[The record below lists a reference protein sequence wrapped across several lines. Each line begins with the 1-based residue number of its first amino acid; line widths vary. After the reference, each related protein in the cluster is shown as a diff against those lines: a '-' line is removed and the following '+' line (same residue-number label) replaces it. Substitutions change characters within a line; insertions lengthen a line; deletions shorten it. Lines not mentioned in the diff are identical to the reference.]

1 MYMQIDSMDFCRRID
16 YSLCI
21 NAETVIQTVS
31 KFEVGLIKRLDL
43 KESRAQTKKDVVK
56 PKMAIV

>member
-1 MYMQIDSMDFCRRID
+1 MYMQRDSMDFCRRID
-16 YSLCI
+16 DSLCI

-31 KFEVGLIKRLDL
+31 KFEVGSIKRLDL
-43 KESRAQTKKDVVK
+43 KESRVQTKKDVVK

>member
-1 MYMQIDSMDFCRRID
+1 MRTDSMDFCRRID
-16 YSLCI
+16 ESLCI

-31 KFEVGLIKRLDL
+31 KFEVGSIKRLDL

>member
-1 MYMQIDSMDFCRRID
+1 MDFCRRID
-16 YSLCI
+16 DSLCI

-31 KFEVGLIKRLDL
+31 KFEVGSIKRLDL
-43 KESRAQTKKDVVK
+43 KESRAQTKKDIVK